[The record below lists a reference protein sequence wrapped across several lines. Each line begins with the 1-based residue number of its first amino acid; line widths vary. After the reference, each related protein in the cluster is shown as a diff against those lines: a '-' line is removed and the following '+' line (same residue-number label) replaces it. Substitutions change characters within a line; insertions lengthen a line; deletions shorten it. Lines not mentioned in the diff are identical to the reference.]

1 MAAYTSEVITVDTLN
16 PVINVA
22 YANTNKINAVTDAEG
37 HVRNYYNSVQTATV
51 SVNEHN
57 FDQNEVDLQIT
68 AKDIQ
73 GNELAIDSLCTRS
86 GWSTEGDVHT
96 MTITYAGS
104 ANYTFDVSYTDQ
116 AANPAADYAAD
127 YFTVDTN
134 KAKNLEVSYSA
145 SILETILQGI
155 TFGFYNAKTT
165 VTITATDDIAGV
177 HSFKY
182 SYLNAAGVSN
192 TNAELRDQVIGADKI
207 TYSGGGAT
215 ATHLRYR
222 RRLLEQTISL
232 TEQLILMRRTAVE
245 MSPIILRIHCGSLWT
260 TFHLQR
266 R

>member
-68 AKDIQ
+68 AKDIR
-73 GNELAIDSLCTRS
+73 NELAIDSLCTRS
-86 GWSTEGDVHT
+86 DGVPKGYAHNDS
-96 MTITYAGS
+96 TYAGS

-134 KAKNLEVSYSA
+134 KTKKIWRFLTAPVFLGQFCRELPLDFTMQRQQLRSQQQM
-145 SILETILQGI
+145 ILPV
-155 TFGFYNAKTT
+155 YT
-165 VTITATDDIAGV
+165 V
-177 HSFKY
+177 
-182 SYLNAAGVSN
+182 LN
-192 TNAELRDQVIGADKI
+192 TVI
-207 TYSGGGAT
+207 
-215 ATHLRYR
+215 
-222 RRLLEQTISL
+222 
-232 TEQLILMRRTAVE
+232 
-245 MSPIILRIHCGSLWT
+245 
-260 TFHLQR
+260 
-266 R
+266 